1 MFFILSKLFLFLF
14 SPFTWIL
21 VILGF
26 AFFWK
31 REPWRK
37 RFKWMS
43 IVLLLLFTNSFVFLE
58 FCRLWEIQGVKRA
71 TVGHYDVGI
80 VLTGM
85 AEYNNDLE
93 EISIRR
99 GADRIWQAL
108 NLYHDGK
115 IDKILLSGDNGY
127 ISDRGLHEAQQM
139 KAILVKWG
147 VPGNDIITENK
158 SRNTYENAVETKKI
172 LERSYPHLE
181 KRLLITSG
189 THMRRS
195 LACFDKLG
203 FPCDP
208 YSTDLHTGPKRAYY
222 WDQYIV
228 PDVSTLSDW
237 NKLMKEWVG
246 YITYDLIGYI

>member
-1 MFFILSKLFLFLF
+1 
-14 SPFTWIL
+14 
-21 VILGF
+21 
-26 AFFWK
+26 
-31 REPWRK
+31 
-37 RFKWMS
+37 MS

>member
-1 MFFILSKLFLFLF
+1 
-14 SPFTWIL
+14 
-21 VILGF
+21 
-26 AFFWK
+26 
-31 REPWRK
+31 
-37 RFKWMS
+37 MS
-43 IVLLLLFTNSFVFLE
+43 IVLLLIFTNSFVFLE
-58 FCRLWEIQGVKRA
+58 FCRLWEVQGIKR
-71 TVGHYDVGI
+71 TSVGHYDVGI

-127 ISDRGLHEAQQM
+127 VSDRGLHEAQQM

-195 LACFDKLG
+195 LGCFEKID